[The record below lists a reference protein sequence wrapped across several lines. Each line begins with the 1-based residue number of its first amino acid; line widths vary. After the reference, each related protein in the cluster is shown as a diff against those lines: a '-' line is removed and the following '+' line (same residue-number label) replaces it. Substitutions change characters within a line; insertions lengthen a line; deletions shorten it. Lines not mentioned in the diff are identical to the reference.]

1 MDQLVTIAQLK
12 EQVRAFR
19 DARNWAQFHK
29 PKDLAAALSIEC
41 GELQELFLWK
51 SDEAIAEY
59 LETEAGA
66 AKLREELAD
75 CFIFLLHLADGSNV
89 DLAQA
94 VRNKL
99 ALNEKKYP
107 VEKSFNSNA
116 KYTEWNGASSGADG
130 SMM

>member
-1 MDQLVTIAQLK
+1 MDHQTTISQLK
-12 EQVRAFR
+12 QEVRAFR

-51 SDEAIAEY
+51 SEAEISAY
-59 LETEAGA
+59 LGREDGSAR
-66 AKLREELAD
+66 LREELAD
-75 CFIFLLHLADGSNV
+75 CFIFLLHLADGCDV

-94 VRNKL
+94 VRSKL

-107 VEKSFNSNA
+107 LEKSFNSNA
-116 KYTEWNGASSGADG
+116 KYTEWKAGRSQ
-130 SMM
+130 M